1 MTNSIERLD
10 WDDLRVFLDVARV
23 GSLTKAARALK
34 VDHSTVS
41 RRLARLEYAIGAT
54 LFERGRGGVTLTEM
68 GVAVMRRADELAAGI
83 RNLRADVSGSNT
95 AGVVR
100 LATMEGIASLW
111 LTPRLDMLQSRAP
124 DLRLELVTSPQ
135 QVRVNRREADLF
147 LSFFR
152 PTGRNLTSARLGCF
166 TTGLWASSAYLK
178 RHGTPKTANDLARH
192 AFVGYIEEL
201 ILVDAVRWL
210 EELVPDPQLVFTSNS
225 MISQLGAARG
235 GLGIVCLPS
244 FSGAAQFGLVEVLS
258 KKLQGQREL
267 WLSVHTDLAA
277 SPRIRAVTDTL
288 QSLIASDATF
298 KETTGHRE
306 DPVAT
311 AADGTI
317 SPRSIT

>member
-23 GSLTKAARALK
+23 GSLTKAARVLK

-41 RRLARLEYAIGAT
+41 RRLSRLEFAIGAT
-54 LFERGRGGVTLTEM
+54 LFERSRGGVTLTEM

-83 RNLRADVSGSNT
+83 RNLRADVSGSST

-111 LTPRLDMLQSRAP
+111 LTPRLHVLQARAP
-124 DLRLELVTSPQ
+124 DLRLELVTSAQ

-152 PTGRNLTSARLGCF
+152 PTGRNLTSARLGRF
-166 TTGLWASSAYLK
+166 TTSLWASPDYVK
-178 RHGTPKTANDLARH
+178 QHGTPKSAGDLARH

-201 ILVDAVRWL
+201 VVVDAVRWL

-244 FSGAAQFGLVEVLS
+244 FSGAAQSGLVKILPNA
-258 KKLQGQREL
+258 LQGQREL
-267 WLSVHTDLAA
+267 WLSVHADLAA
-277 SPRIRAVTDTL
+277 SPRIKVVTDTL
-288 QSLIASDATF
+288 QSLIAGDATF
-298 KETTGHRE
+298 KEKAGH
-306 DPVAT
+306 
-311 AADGTI
+311 GK
-317 SPRSIT
+317 RSAP

>member
-1 MTNSIERLD
+1 MKSSIERLD
-10 WDDLRVFLDVARV
+10 WDDLRVFLEVARL
-23 GSLTKAARALK
+23 GSLTKAARSLN

-41 RRLARLEYAIGAT
+41 RRLTRLEYAIGAT
-54 LFERGRGGVTLTEM
+54 LFERNRGGVTLTEM
-68 GVAVMRRADELAAGI
+68 GVAVMRRAEELAAGI
-83 RNLRADVSGSNT
+83 HNLRADVSGSNT

-111 LTPRLDMLQSRAP
+111 LTPRLHMLQSRAP

-152 PTGRNLTSARLGCF
+152 PTGRNLTISRLGCF
-166 TTGLWASSAYLK
+166 NTGLWASPSYIG
-178 RHGTPKTANDLARH
+178 RHGMPSSVSELSQH

-201 ILVDAVRWL
+201 VLVDAVRWL
-210 EELVPDPQLVFTSNS
+210 EELAPDPHLVFTSNS

-244 FSGAAQFGLVEVLS
+244 FSDATGFGLVEILPNL
-258 KKLQGQREL
+258 LQGQREL
-267 WLSVHTDLAA
+267 WLSVHTDLAT

-288 QSLIASDATF
+288 QRLIENDDAF
-298 KETTGHRE
+298 KKHISHQPET
-306 DPVAT
+306 DV
-311 AADGTI
+311 
-317 SPRSIT
+317 SI